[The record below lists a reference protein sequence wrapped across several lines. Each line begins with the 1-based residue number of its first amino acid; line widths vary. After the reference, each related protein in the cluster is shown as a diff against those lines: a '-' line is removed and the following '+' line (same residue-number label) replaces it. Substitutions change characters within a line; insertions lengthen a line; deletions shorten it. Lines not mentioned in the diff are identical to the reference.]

1 MTGSWLL
8 LCLSRKP
15 FRINHNGHILYLL
28 VRHVFCE
35 SSLWWFRIGVDLLAN
50 ACFVNKIS
58 LEHSHTCLFSCCFW
72 LLPCYV
78 AELSSCNKSS
88 RDYRAR
94 VFVCMCVCAQSCPTL
109 CDPTDCSLADSSVH
123 GILQART
130 GEWVT
135 VSSSRGSSWPRD
147 WTRILWVFCIGR
159 QILYHWVIWDV
170 LQGP

>member
-1 MTGSWLL
+1 MTGSLLL
-8 LCLSRKP
+8 LCLSGKP
-15 FRINHNGHILYLL
+15 FPINHNGHILYLL

-130 GEWVT
+130 VEWVT
-135 VSSSRGSSWPRD
+135 ISSSRGSSWPRD

-159 QILYHWVIWDV
+159 QILYHWIIWDV